1 MKNNTDR
8 LFILNYLFI
17 LFLEIVYKCVI
28 FEGLDINVLYLA
40 VFTLPISILFTMI
53 TNLIHPIVNR
63 ILTYISWIGLVFV
76 FGAEVVYYS
85 FYKTI
90 FSYTA
95 LSYGGQVAEYYDSI
109 FEHIVKNWYV
119 ILAMA
124 CSLIIM
130 IIITRKFSFKRVN
143 FKHGFILLFSALALT
158 ASSVMYKS
166 YETNSLYKLL
176 RNKNDIMETTNSIG
190 LITTVGV
197 DFFKTKAGFEEQ
209 IELDISDEPVIEI
222 TDDNKEE
229 YNVTDIDFE
238 TLINNESDPTVKT
251 LHNYFS
257 QQNPTNKNEMTGV
270 FKDKNLI
277 FITAEAFYPIAVDKE
292 LTPTLYKLVNEG
304 IYFKNFYQPI
314 YNCSTSDGEFVNL
327 LSLLPGISTCSMVS
341 TQGVYFPYTIGN
353 SFKNYNYDVYAFHGW
368 TYTYYK
374 RQLTYP
380 NLGFEQY
387 YGYDRYHTGYKYA
400 LQGIKDSWPTSDIDV
415 ANASYPI
422 YQNSDKFVAYYMSIS
437 GHLQYSWGGN
447 AISRKNKSLVK
458 DVKANDAIKS
468 YIACNIDLDR
478 SLKILMDNL
487 EADGKLDDTVIVLSA
502 DHYPYGLTNEDIKS
516 YTDFVKDESFD
527 IYRNNLIIYNS
538 ELKGVEVDKNVGSID
553 ILPTVLNMFDIKYD
567 SRLLMGHDVFSDA
580 SDLVIYNNKSWI
592 SDKGRYDHIK
602 KKFYPKD
609 GVTIED
615 GYVQKMNN
623 IVSTKFQ
630 VSKNVIQKDYYRKVL
645 GG

>member
-8 LFILNYLFI
+8 LFIFNYLFI
-17 LFLEIVYKCVI
+17 LFLETVYKCVI
-28 FEGLDINVLYLA
+28 FEGLDINVVYLA

-53 TNLIHPIVNR
+53 TNLIHPIINR
-63 ILTYISWIGLVFV
+63 IITYLTWIGLVVVFV
-76 FGAEVVYYS
+76 SEVVYYS

-109 FEHIVKNWYV
+109 FEHIVSNWYV
-119 ILAMA
+119 ILTMSCA
-124 CSLIIM
+124 LIIL

-143 FKHGFILLFSALALT
+143 FKHGLILLFSSLT
-158 ASSVMYKS
+158 LVGSTVSYKS
-166 YETNSLYKLL
+166 YESNSLYKLL

-190 LITTVGV
+190 LINTVGI
-197 DFFKTKAGFEEQ
+197 DFFKTKMGFEEQ
-209 IELDISDEPVIEI
+209 IELEAPIEPVIEI
-222 TDDNKEE
+222 TDDNKET
-229 YNVTDIDFE
+229 YNVTEIDFE
-238 TLINNESDPTVKT
+238 SLINNESDSSVKT

-257 QQNPTNKNEMTGV
+257 QQNPTNKNEMTGI

-368 TYTYYK
+368 TYSYYK
-374 RQLTYP
+374 RNITYP
-380 NLGFEQY
+380 NLGFEKY
-387 YGYDRYHTGYKYA
+387 YGYDRYHSGYKYA
-400 LQGIKDSWPTSDIDV
+400 LPGIKDSWPTSDIDV

-422 YQNSDKFVAYYMSIS
+422 YKDSDKFVAYYMSIS
-437 GHLQYSWGGN
+437 GHLQYNWGGN

-458 DVKANDAIKS
+458 DVKANDAIKA

-478 SLKILMDNL
+478 SLKILMDDL

-502 DHYPYGLTNEDIKS
+502 DHYPYGLSNDDIKS
-516 YTDFVKDESFD
+516 YTNFVKDESFD

-567 SRLLMGHDVFSDA
+567 SRLLMGHDVFSDT

-592 SDKGRYDHIK
+592 TDKGRYDYIK

-615 GYVQKMNN
+615 GYVEKMNK

-630 VSKNVIQKDYYRKVL
+630 VSKSVIQKDYYRKVL
-645 GG
+645 GA